1 VTLWK
6 SPRFRWLVPLA
17 LVAVCL
23 AAYPVW
29 LRALGNFLVKAD
41 PPFPAEMIVVL
52 AGDRYG
58 YRIVKAGELV
68 RQGFA
73 PEVLVSGPEGL
84 YGLHECDLA
93 IPFAKKQGYP
103 AAWFIP
109 LPHDADSTVQEA
121 RVVVQELRR
130 RQVRRFMVVTSDYH
144 TRRAGR
150 VYRSLAPPA
159 QVRIV
164 AAPDRFFRA
173 DSWWRTRQGRKLLVL
188 EWQKTLANWLGM

>member
-1 VTLWK
+1 MAPWK
-6 SPRFRWLVPLA
+6 SRGFRWLVLIALA
-17 LVAVCL
+17 AAFL

-29 LRALGNFLVKAD
+29 LAALGNFLVKAE
-41 PPFPAEMIVVL
+41 PPFPADLVVVL
-52 AGDRYG
+52 AGDG
-58 YRIVKAGELV
+58 HGNRILKAAELV

-73 PEVLVSGPEGL
+73 PKVLVSGPGGV

-93 IPFAKKQGYP
+93 IPFAGKRGYP

-109 LPHDADSTVQEA
+109 LPHDGYSTVEEA
-121 RVVVQELRR
+121 QVVLQELRR

-159 QVRIV
+159 EVRIV

-173 DSWWRTRQGRKLLVL
+173 DSWWRTRQGRKLFVL
-188 EWQKTLANWLGM
+188 EWQKTLANWVGM